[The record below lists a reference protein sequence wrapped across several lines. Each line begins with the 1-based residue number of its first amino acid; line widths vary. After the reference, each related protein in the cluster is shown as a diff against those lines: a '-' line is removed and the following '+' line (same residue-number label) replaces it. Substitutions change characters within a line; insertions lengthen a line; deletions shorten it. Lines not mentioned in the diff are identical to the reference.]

1 MFRVSGIICFCECLL
16 LNCIHI
22 STIYSFTCDVL
33 LWFVLLLWCLSLL
46 LILHCGRI
54 LLVCI
59 SSPCPCCMYL
69 IAHLGRLVSN
79 RAHERARVRQVDSP
93 TVDSPTVD
101 SPTDCTCHFMILQLF
116 ITSLFTCAMNN
127 AEMIFS
133 FTRPDCSLP

>member
-22 STIYSFTCDVL
+22 STICCFTCDVW
-33 LWFVLLLWCLSLL
+33 LWFVLSLWYLSFL

-59 SSPCPCCMYL
+59 SSPCHCCMYS

-79 RAHERARVRQVDSP
+79 RAHERARIRQVDSP
-93 TVDSPTVD
+93 TDY
-101 SPTDCTCHFMILQLF
+101 TCHFMKLQLF
-116 ITSLFTCAMNN
+116 ITSLSTCAISN
-127 AEMIFS
+127 ADMIFS
-133 FTRPDCSLP
+133 FTRPDCSLQ